1 MYIQHGSKKTEA
13 ELTPPTQGGI
23 SNPTGKSD
31 TLVTQQAPITALGS
45 LTGLSIVVLAL
56 VIIGWVWTCW
66 SIKKKRGMGH
76 MTTTESIS
84 SKNT

>member
-1 MYIQHGSKKTEA
+1 MYIQHGPEKTEA
-13 ELTPPTQGGI
+13 KLTPPTQGGV
-23 SNPTGKSD
+23 SNPIGKSD
-31 TLVTQQAPITALGS
+31 TLVTQQAPIIALRS
-45 LTGLSIVVLAL
+45 LTGLSILVLAL

-66 SIKKKRGMGH
+66 SIKKKREMGH